1 MAADSYGRRFVRFG
15 LMVGTGV
22 PSSGS
27 TWQER
32 FEESLGWCR
41 EVSSL
46 GYKLLWWG
54 GGDRGADPQSTLT
67 RLAAADAGMELGILY
82 LVPLYHPVRL
92 AAEVATWD
100 RASAGRTTIAVAQGW
115 RDRQFGAYGVPK
127 EERLGRFTETLE
139 AMKQLWQRDEVKFR
153 GKYFSFD
160 TYASGERADAAT
172 VVPRPV
178 QQPYPKILVAAN
190 ADAAIRRAAAIADG
204 WLISTRSTYSV
215 IAQQVKLFREAAE
228 AAGRK
233 PVIWAWRDAY
243 CAKDWKSAI
252 DTVRPALESFYADRA
267 RLGHDR
273 DLPQGDSLTG
283 SVEDIVRGRL
293 IIGSPDDC
301 AEEIEKYRALGIENI
316 SMRMRWEGMTKEQG
330 MDSARLMA
338 SEVLSRFL

>member
-1 MAADSYGRRFVRFG
+1 MRFG
-15 LMVGTGV
+15 LIAGADV
-22 PSSGS
+22 PSSGA

-32 FEESLGWCR
+32 FEGALAWCR

-54 GGDRGADPQSTLT
+54 GGDRGADPRNTMA
-67 RLAAADAGMELGILY
+67 RLAAVDAGLDLGILY

-100 RASAGRTTIAVAQGW
+100 RTSGGRTTIAVAQGW

-127 EERLGRFTETLE
+127 RERLGRFTEALE
-139 AMKQLWQRDEVKFR
+139 AMKQLWQQDEVNFR

-172 VVPRPV
+172 VVPRPI
-178 QQPYPKILVAAN
+178 QQPHPKILVAAN
-190 ADAAIRRAAAIADG
+190 GDAAIERAATIADG
-204 WLISTRSTYSV
+204 WLVSTRSTYSV
-215 IAQQVKLFREAAE
+215 IAQQVKRFREAAA

-233 PVIWAWRDAY
+233 PIIWAWRDAY
-243 CAKDWKSAI
+243 CAKDWKRAI

-283 SVEDIVRGRL
+283 SLEGIVRGRL

-301 AEEIEKYRALGIENI
+301 AEEIEKYRALGIDNI
-316 SMRMRWEGMTKEQG
+316 SMRMRWEGMSEEQR
-330 MDSARLMA
+330 MDSVRLMA
-338 SEVLSRFL
+338 SEVLCRFG